1 MAKKYIVRLSERAG
15 DYISI
20 TLTGTFLC
28 PADDDSRR
36 PFLLIRRGGGVSTG
50 QHELQDGRKD
60 ACHGNHG
67 ADDEASHPADN
78 LSFHLGQVT
87 LGLGAEQFN
96 ISLQ

>member
-1 MAKKYIVRLSERAG
+1 VY
-15 DYISI
+15 YIST

-28 PADDDSRR
+28 PADDDSHAAVSAH
-36 PFLLIRRGGGVSTG
+36 PPGGGASTG

-78 LSFHLGQVT
+78 LSFRLGQIT
-87 LGLGAEQFN
+87 LILGAEQFN